1 MKRIEKLETLIK
13 IEEGI
18 QHFENQIAETKWS
31 NEFGIGLEF
40 KSINDKNTDRI
51 HTYMM
56 CIERLKERFNKILF
70 AIRESQIK

>member
-18 QHFENQIAETKWS
+18 KHFENQIAENKWS

-51 HTYMM
+51 HTYNM
-56 CIERLKERFNKILF
+56 CIDRLNERFNKLVNTL
-70 AIRESQIK
+70 K